1 MRKFRLLMVFLSL
14 LGGVISVKAQTDVTA
29 TYLKN
34 ADFASGEPIDNG
46 VCTYG
51 ADMDGN
57 HTTYHGPQAIPEWTN
72 ASVGYEASGYA
83 NCALASGVFAYG
95 GTPWLAGSG
104 NVAPATG
111 PDGNAGQAAG
121 LCAVWSASIQYT
133 QAVELPAGSYTIRF
147 KVYNTTTGNG
157 NSSGVINADL
167 FGFVEN
173 GGTTHYA
180 PNNTFAIGQWSTV
193 AVSFTLKENTAGKI
207 SMGYAA
213 ANAGSG
219 AMPHLF
225 VDNVQIL
232 MNSKVKDCTD
242 MVNATGWEGV
252 NDGYQGGAINTARQY
267 GDKSVGR
274 HMYQTV
280 AGLDKGTYELA
291 LYCISQKE
299 WNGTLAKDAGDV
311 AYVFADNGKYE
322 LKEWVNARARA
333 GYPGDENLG
342 IYTISGVEV
351 TEDGT
356 LTIGM
361 GLNKA
366 DLAEWHHIQIKSLV
380 RTNIDLSDLVKGYL
394 SALSTAKE
402 IAAKTDKMATASRQN
417 VIDAIDTYDEGKVD
431 KGDADALETATESLE
446 EAVKKANISLA
457 SYATIANG
465 SIPNDKL
472 DGWVCENT
480 NTFHINT
487 WSTEGGPNLDGAT
500 RDLYDG
506 TGMVVPF
513 IENWVAKGSY
523 LGAGKVY
530 YKLEGL
536 EPGETFYAQ
545 ALVRSYNEKDSNAPN
560 GPNFFIN
567 DVTTSLSATG
577 TTFPYSGMSGIFA
590 TLGNTATIG
599 SDGTLK
605 LGVDIANDRNY
616 NWVAFK
622 DVRIMT
628 IPDAI
633 AYLVNEAEALSDR
646 LYSSDAKAILKSAI
660 DANQSGTDE
669 VAIKNLREAMG
680 RAVIANRVTFTGSYY
695 VQNAE
700 SGKYMA
706 AGHDWG
712 TRGIVN
718 VTGLDLT
725 LAANNTTRTVTFDSQ
740 VSNGGDSH
748 FFGSNLYMD
757 GGAFGW
763 IIEQMGEDTYSIS
776 NGGQYVGVD
785 ADDNLVMTNTPVA
798 WKFRTFNDRIADLA
812 EASGNNGVDATFLL
826 KDPNF
831 GRNDLRVSAWTQTG
845 VKELSGGNNV
855 NNCAESYHSAFNISQ
870 TVKGAP
876 TGIYQLKAQG
886 FYSPAE
892 GTNEDAPLLYINDE
906 SVLLLKKTGSEG
918 SMEAVS
924 ESFSN
929 GLYDEK
935 SVDCKVTGD
944 ITVGIRGTATQQ
956 WVIFDNFRLTYYGP
970 IPADE
975 SLMEPVLATAN
986 KLAADDNKTEGKED
1000 LNKAIT
1006 AASAAYFNSNSY
1018 TYDDFKAEVDKLQTA
1033 IDAFRKLYNVA
1044 FNGEYYIQNATSGK
1058 YMAAG
1063 HDWGTRGIV
1072 NEMGLNLTLAADKNT
1087 NKVSFDSQV
1096 SNGGNSHFLN
1106 EGLYM
1111 DGAADQWYVEKMD
1124 DDTYTISNNNGPQ
1137 YIGVDDNDNLVLVG
1151 SPVAW
1156 KFVKAADVLA
1166 ARMATMEN
1174 ATPDN
1179 GVDVTFLLKNPNF
1192 NRNDQRVSGWA
1203 VSEDCTNKNLNG
1215 GNNLNNCAESYHST
1229 FTISQTLNSVP
1240 DGVYGV
1246 KAQGFFRQDGT
1257 NTEAAPTFFIN
1268 DATQAIALRSG
1279 SENSMSEASES
1290 FTEGKYDMTNYLK
1303 CTVSNGTLTVG
1314 VKGTATSQW
1323 VIFDNFRLI
1332 YYGPDKGKLG
1342 DLLATAKELAAD
1354 VNKPEG
1360 KEALNTAIASAQTV
1374 YDSSEAPSLS
1384 AFEAEVKNLEEA
1396 IEAFKKTNRTPFTGV
1411 YYVQNATSGMYMSAG
1426 HNWGT
1431 RAIVDE
1437 TGLDLTLKADSKT
1450 NEVTF
1455 ESQVFN
1461 GQDKHFLNDGLYMD
1475 GATYNWSIGKMSG
1488 DTYNI
1493 SDGKKFI
1500 GVDKDNNLTLVDS
1513 PVAWKFVTV
1522 ADRKASLDEATAD
1535 DPVDATFLLKGSN
1548 FGRNNQRVKAWEQ
1561 TGVNNLSGGNDVNNC
1576 AESFHSPFTLSQTL
1590 SEMPIGIYELK
1601 VQGFYRQDGDV
1612 SEDAPVFFMNSETQ
1626 PVSLRTGTENDMK
1639 AVSEAFTA
1647 GLYDMEEPITCT
1659 VNDGTIK
1666 VGIKGTAENQ
1676 WVIFDNF
1683 RLLFYGLA
1691 EEDITEP
1698 PVAHKD
1704 LVYTGEPQVLITAG
1718 SHEVGQVQY
1727 STDKENWSTELPT
1740 ATNAGTHS
1748 VWYRVVDENNMPLL
1762 SVKRINIRIAPASVP
1777 KLFDVKIAETE
1788 YTYDGTAKEPEVTVT
1803 GGIGKLTEG
1812 TDYVISYEDN
1822 THAGTAKAVVTG
1834 QGNYGGMIALPF
1846 NIAKLQLTSFV
1857 LTDTLLVFN
1866 EKEQVVGADSVMA
1879 GEMMVPADAYTL
1891 SGNAQAAVG
1900 IYTVTLTANDDS
1912 NFDGELTAE
1921 FEIIGSPIDVCDMT
1935 LETYQFIYNG
1945 KENKPGIIAM
1955 LGDVQLT
1962 EGVDY
1967 TISFADN
1974 INAGTATAIIHGIGN
1989 YSGTKEAQFTIT
2001 QGQGSLDMLNKEVS
2015 VEYGG
2020 TPLTVKPIV
2029 LLGDGTIRY
2038 TSSNEAVASVN
2049 YYTGEVTV
2057 NSVGQTTITIKMS
2070 STPNA
2075 TAASTSYVLTV
2086 TPADASLVNMVR
2098 LGVGY
2103 GMPSF
2108 QVSTYRETLVEG
2120 KDYTLS
2126 FRDPQGHAVTE
2137 SDMLAAPG
2145 TYVAVATLKGNFEGT
2160 CELEFTVLEM
2170 PTGIGTVNGDGS
2182 DGPVRYDMQGRRV
2195 QKSHRGMVIENG
2207 KKRYI
2212 KK

>member
-1 MRKFRLLMVFLSL
+1 MRKLKLLVALCAFLVT
-14 LGGVISVKAQTDVTA
+14 GQAWAQTDVTA
-29 TYLKN
+29 TYITNGDFSSTDGWTANRSGQYN
-34 ADFASGEPIDNG
+34 AIGNGKIGEYKVNLADNNNAVAATID
-46 VCTYG
+46 
-51 ADMDGN
+51 DN
-57 HTTYHGPQAIPEWTN
+57 HPATAYCLGFQSRWSTN
-72 ASVGYEASGYA
+72 
-83 NCALASGVFAYG
+83 FAY
-95 GTPWLAGSG
+95 
-104 NVAPATG
+104 
-111 PDGNAGQAAG
+111 
-121 LCAVWSASIQYT
+121 YT
-133 QAVELPAGSYTIRF
+133 QQTAELPAGYYRLTFDVQNTNSGTTNCVYDNYFSVTVGEDKYIDSDKRWQKAEWMVSNTDWTKHTINFRVKTAQAVTISLGYGQAANNYGNVATPYIYVSNLKLEKLDAKPEVLAIDKTSLINNNDMTENVSGWTSTTGAQNQTRATNQTADFRGGFYENWNGSSYTG
-147 KVYNTTTGNG
+147 KMYQNVTGLPTGVYELSLSAFVNKYG
-157 NSSGVINADL
+157 SGETQYI
-167 FGFVEN
+167 
-173 GGTTHYA
+173 Y
-180 PNNTFAIGQWSTV
+180 
-193 AVSFTLKENTAGKI
+193 AGKAKT
-207 SMGYAA
+207 G
-213 ANAGSG
+213 
-219 AMPHLF
+219 LT
-225 VDNVQIL
+225 
-232 MNSKVKDCTD
+232 TD
-242 MVNATGWEGV
+242 TPTR
-252 NDGYQGGAINTARQY
+252 Y
-267 GDKSVGR
+267 
-274 HMYQTV
+274 TV
-280 AGLDKGTYELA
+280 T
-291 LYCISQKE
+291 
-299 WNGTLAKDAGDV
+299 N
-311 AYVFADNGKYE
+311 
-322 LKEWVNARARA
+322 
-333 GYPGDENLG
+333 
-342 IYTISGVEV
+342 VEV
-351 TEDGT
+351 TDGT
-356 LTIGM
+356 LEIGFEQTAATANWC
-361 GLNKA
+361 GIDYA
-366 DLAEWHHIQIKSLV
+366 TLV
-380 RTNIDLSDLVKGYL
+380 KIGDPDLSAFVAAYEK
-394 SALSTAKE
+394 ALTD
-402 IAAKTDKMATASRQN
+402 AKTTRDKADKMAASLRTELDN
-417 VIDAIDTYDEGKVD
+417 VIKTYDGKVD
-431 KGDADALETATESLE
+431 EDDQDALETAS
-446 EAVKKANISLA
+446 KALIAATAKCETSIV

-487 WSTEGGPNLDGAT
+487 WSTEGNSDGSNMKT
-500 RDLYDG
+500 
-506 TGMVVPF
+506 PF
-513 IENWVAKGSY
+513 IENWVVRGSY

-536 EPGETFYAQ
+536 EPGESYYAQ
-545 ALVRSYNEKDSNAPN
+545 ALVRSYNEKDNNAPN

-567 DVTTSLSATG
+567 DVVTSLSTAG
-577 TTFPYSGMSGIFA
+577 TTFTYSGMSGIYA
-590 TLGNTATIG
+590 TLGGIATIG
-599 SDGTLK
+599 DDGVLK
-605 LGVDIANDRNY
+605 LGVEIADNRNY

-622 DVRIMT
+622 NVT
-628 IPDAI
+628 IRTFADMLAEVI
-633 AYLVNEAEALSDR
+633 AEAEALSDK
-646 LYSSDAKAILKSAI
+646 LWSSDAKAIIKKAI
-660 DANQSGTDE
+660 DDNKNGTDE
-669 VAIKNLREAMG
+669 SAIKNIQKAMTD
-680 RAVIANRVTFTGSYY
+680 AQVANRVIFTGTYY

-748 FFGSNLYMD
+748 FLNIVNGPLYMD
-757 GGAFGW
+757 SGAFGW
-763 IIEQMGEDTYSIS
+763 IIEQVGDDTYTIS
-776 NGGQYVGVD
+776 NGTQYIGVD
-785 ADDNLVMTNTPVA
+785 ADENLAMVNDPVA
-798 WKFRTFNDRIADLA
+798 WRFRTFNDRMADLA
-812 EASGNNGVDATFLL
+812 AATENNGVDATFLL

-831 GRNDLRVSAWTQTG
+831 GRNDQRVSAWTQTG

-918 SMEAVS
+918 SIEAVS

-1033 IDAFRKLYNVA
+1033 IDVFRKLYNVA
-1044 FNGEYYIQNATSGK
+1044 FNGEYYIQNATTGK

-1072 NEMGLNLTLAADKNT
+1072 NGTGLNLTLAANKSN

-1096 SNGGNSHFLN
+1096 SNGGNYHFLN
-1106 EGLYM
+1106 NDLYM
-1111 DGAADQWYVEKMD
+1111 DGAADEWYVEKMD
-1124 DDTYTISNNNGPQ
+1124 DDTYSISNNNGPQ
-1137 YIGVDDNDNLVLVG
+1137 YIGVDGDDNLVLVG

-1268 DATQAIALRSG
+1268 DATQDIALRSG

-1290 FTEGKYDMTNYLK
+1290 FTEGKYDMTKPLK

-1548 FGRNNQRVKAWEQ
+1548 FGRNDQRVKTWEQ

-1626 PVSLRTGTENDMK
+1626 PVSLRTGSENDMK

-1647 GLYDMEEPITCT
+1647 GAYDMEEPITCT
-1659 VNDGTIK
+1659 VTDGTIK

-1740 ATNAGTHS
+1740 ATSAGTHS

-1803 GGIGKLTEG
+1803 GGIGKLTAG

-1822 THAGTAKAVVTG
+1822 TNAGTAKAVVTG

-1866 EKEQVVGADSVMA
+1866 EKEQIVGADSVMA

-2020 TPLTVKPIV
+2020 TPITVKPIV

-2049 YYTGEVTV
+2049 YYTGEITI

-2070 STPNA
+2070 STSNA

-2098 LGVGY
+2098 LGMGY

-2108 QVSTYRETLVEG
+2108 MVSTYRETLVEG

-2137 SDMLAAPG
+2137 TEILAAPG
-2145 TYVAVATLKGNFEGT
+2145 AYVAVATLKGNFEGT

-2170 PTGIGTVNGDGS
+2170 PTAIGSVNGDGS

-2212 KK
+2212 KKQ